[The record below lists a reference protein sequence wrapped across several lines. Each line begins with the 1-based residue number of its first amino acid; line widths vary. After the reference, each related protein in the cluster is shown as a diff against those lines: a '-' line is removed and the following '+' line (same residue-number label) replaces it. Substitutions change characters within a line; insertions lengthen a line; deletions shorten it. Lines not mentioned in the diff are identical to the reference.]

1 MQAAAEAGISP
12 PEFWK
17 LTYRELD
24 NHLKGYGK
32 RLLEQWKIGR
42 FGAYI
47 TYCANSKDPVPI
59 DKFLPLEGTGEVKPR
74 KRLMTKKQYEI
85 MNKAWAN

>member
-1 MQAAAEAGISP
+1 MQSASEAGITPS
-12 PEFWK
+12 EFWK

-24 NHLKGYGK
+24 NHLQGYGK

-59 DKFLPLEGTGEVKPR
+59 ERFLPLEDTKQIR
-74 KRLMTKKQYEI
+74 TKKRLMTKKQYEI